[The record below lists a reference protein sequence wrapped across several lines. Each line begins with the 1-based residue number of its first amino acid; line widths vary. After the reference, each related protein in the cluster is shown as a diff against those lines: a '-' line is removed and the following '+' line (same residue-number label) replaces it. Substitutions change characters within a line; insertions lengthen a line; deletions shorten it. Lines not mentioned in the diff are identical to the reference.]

1 MKKSL
6 LLFLIFF
13 LISVVS
19 CRWFG
24 NGKIKIDTEN
34 AYFLN
39 AIKGVDSN
47 PGTAAQPIKSIAE
60 LNRRLRKRAADINFA
75 GGQIFT
81 GTLILKNIPGLE
93 SRPLRIN
100 SWGDGRASING
111 ADSAAIVMVNC
122 KNFWITD
129 LDIKGNGRKSGNKT
143 NGLSLILSDNCMIEN
158 VNASGFQKSGVDLYD
173 CRSIVVKNINSSGN
187 GFAGIN
193 VMGSTRQ
200 TSGKIMIQD
209 CKAENNPGDPSNLD
223 NHSGNGI
230 LVGLSD
236 DVTIDHCSA
245 TNNGWDMPRVGNGPV
260 GIWAWESN
268 NVTIQY
274 CISYRNKTSE
284 NAKDGGGF
292 DLDGGMTNSVIQYCL
307 SYENQGAGYGLFQYA
322 GASPWSNNVVRY
334 CISINDGQTTA
345 GSGSFFVWNGS
356 NDGHQLS
363 NCLVYNNV
371 AYNSDAPLVSYE
383 GASAHCDFIFC
394 NNIFLG
400 AYPIYGNYSGSKF
413 LGNDWWDDHGK
424 TTFLSYQ
431 NVEAWA
437 KETGQETLQNRLVG
451 LQKDPKFTRPL
462 LTDITD
468 PHKLENLKGYNLLP
482 ESGLKNEGLDLE
494 TVLHI
499 KQPIR
504 DFYGSPVPLG
514 KGSEPGI
521 FEMK

>member
-1 MKKSL
+1 
-6 LLFLIFF
+6 
-13 LISVVS
+13 
-19 CRWFG
+19 
-24 NGKIKIDTEN
+24 
-34 AYFLN
+34 
-39 AIKGVDSN
+39 
-47 PGTAAQPIKSIAE
+47 
-60 LNRRLRKRAADINFA
+60 
-75 GGQIFT
+75 
-81 GTLILKNIPGLE
+81 
-93 SRPLRIN
+93 
-100 SWGDGRASING
+100 
-111 ADSAAIVMVNC
+111 
-122 KNFWITD
+122 
-129 LDIKGNGRKSGNKT
+129 
-143 NGLSLILSDNCMIEN
+143 
-158 VNASGFQKSGVDLYD
+158 
-173 CRSIVVKNINSSGN
+173 
-187 GFAGIN
+187 
-193 VMGSTRQ
+193 
-200 TSGKIMIQD
+200 
-209 CKAENNPGDPSNLD
+209 
-223 NHSGNGI
+223 
-230 LVGLSD
+230 
-236 DVTIDHCSA
+236 
-245 TNNGWDMPRVGNGPV
+245 
-260 GIWAWESN
+260 
-268 NVTIQY
+268 
-274 CISYRNKTSE
+274 
-284 NAKDGGGF
+284 
-292 DLDGGMTNSVIQYCL
+292 MTNSVIQYCL

-400 AYPIYGNYSGSKF
+400 AYPISGNYSGSKF

-451 LQKDPKFTRPL
+451 LQKDPKFTGPL